1 MITESKI
8 KIYIAYKGDIDAW
21 GRVNKK
27 NEREL
32 MTDSDWYQLKGLVQD
47 LVIISRGLASE
58 SYIIQ
63 IESRLQ
69 DECDNM
75 ATINLLKKAAQD
87 IS

>member
-8 KIYIAYKGDIDAW
+8 KIYKAYKGDIDAW
-21 GRVNKK
+21 GRVSKK

-32 MTDSDWYQLKGLVQD
+32 MTDADWYQIQGLVQD

-69 DECDNM
+69 EECDNY
-75 ATINLLKKAAQD
+75 
-87 IS
+87 